1 MLWLYLVVGFYTLYL
16 SDCMHSLGQECILH
30 WTCRDHHSKV
40 IMIEEVFTASYNFV
54 RGSNEQDVR
63 RYRRDNRN
71 NSQWLFD
78 TTPVANQ
85 TTSKLFSESG
95 SFIFTEIASGTLIS
109 HTFIEKPVQMNCTS
123 AVTIWCWLL
132 NKLTNS
138 QISVNCCQICSW
150 AWSDKKGC
158 KTAVNAASPAALI
171 LCSLHHVSM
180 EHIWH
185 LSLQCVQ
192 ERRLKGEDLDKYW
205 SFGRSY

>member
-16 SDCMHSLGQECILH
+16 SDCMHRLGQECILH

-95 SFIFTEIASGTLIS
+95 SFFYRDCFWHFDFPYIHRE
-109 HTFIEKPVQMNCTS
+109 TS
-123 AVTIWCWLL
+123 ANELHLCCNYLM
-132 NKLTNS
+132 LTA
-138 QISVNCCQICSW
+138 Q
-150 AWSDKKGC
+150 
-158 KTAVNAASPAALI
+158 
-171 LCSLHHVSM
+171 
-180 EHIWH
+180 
-185 LSLQCVQ
+185 
-192 ERRLKGEDLDKYW
+192 
-205 SFGRSY
+205 